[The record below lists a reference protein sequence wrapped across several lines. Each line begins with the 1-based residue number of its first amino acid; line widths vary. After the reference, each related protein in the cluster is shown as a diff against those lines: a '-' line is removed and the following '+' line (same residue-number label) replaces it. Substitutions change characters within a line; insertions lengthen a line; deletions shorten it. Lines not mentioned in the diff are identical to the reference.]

1 MNNSTRFRPRCHKPC
16 NTWRSRRASAG
27 SPAGCAGFA
36 RPEGVRPHLP
46 FPRRSDPQGHVDR
59 SALHPL
65 LTQHLEKQSIQLDQG
80 QLLRQGPLPELRC
93 RLQDLVGEE
102 QPRHLRRLAL
112 RGRWPPPPRPPVGL
126 EQAGAAPPG
135 GWSAPPGQKR
145 SPASFA
151 ASVFLQES
159 LPVSV
164 QQNLQNLGR
173 GFPQN
178 HPQGTSLF
186 YTCLRV
192 LPHSST
198 PAILSKT
205 RLRMRLWTKRIRFTR
220 AARPQKDQASMR

>member
-164 QQNLQNLGR
+164 QQNLPR
-173 GFPQN
+173 SWFPSKSSAGYLPSQPVPPFFT
-178 HPQGTSLF
+178 HVSCP
-186 YTCLRV
+186 LREV
-192 LPHSST
+192 LPPLHSG
-198 PAILSKT
+198 LH
-205 RLRMRLWTKRIRFTR
+205 
-220 AARPQKDQASMR
+220 ARHFDR